1 MSDTGQKTFC
11 FALQE
16 TTIRD
21 IAVRARNQDAA
32 LAIVRE
38 HYSRGFWIA
47 CPRRGAAQLLD
58 EQGSTLEE
66 LSIF

>member
-21 IAVRARNQDAA
+21 IAVHADSQDAA
-32 LAIVRE
+32 LAMVRE

-47 CPRRGAAQLLD
+47 CPRRGFAHVLD
-58 EQGSTLEE
+58 EHGSTLEE